1 MRPNHTAASW
11 QRGSRGD
18 VVDCVLHGP
27 NPVDITL
34 RNLEPEFR
42 FEGDHQFNCVQAVR
56 TEIIDQGCRG
66 IDDLRC
72 NTEMAGNDLRDPR
85 SNIDHVLPVMLC
97 HDDWSKAAF
106 RRGLLTPVA
115 PKLLPAECYIRP
127 SPGSILEAD

>member
-66 IDDLRC
+66 NDDVRR
-72 NTEMAGNDLRDPR
+72 NPEMAGNDFRDPR
-85 SNIDHVLPVMLC
+85 SNIDHVLPVMLATTTGARLRFG
-97 HDDWSKAAF
+97 AA
-106 RRGLLTPVA
+106 
-115 PKLLPAECYIRP
+115 Y
-127 SPGSILEAD
+127 